1 MTVEFSKLAT
11 LIHTINNDN
20 KPWGASIIEVP
31 TDIGRTWAGYK
42 RGGVIEGA
50 EKFRKEGMT
59 AIVWLFGIPAFRW
72 LGDRFCEKAFKIPM
86 DIDFTNGD
94 IKKGNNSIKDTV
106 EFLTKNTKKEADE
119 FLKEKSLKNGLEGFF
134 DVSDLP
140 KRYFKNG
147 ESIFKGRNA
156 QNMLKTIK
164 SAKIATSI
172 AAFLL
177 NIGMLGVVL
186 PLVNQAM
193 TRNKMKLMNKN
204 KTKVSTLKTDNFE
217 QFRNKT
223 KNKSKK
229 LAFTGLNGFFREP
242 FANLTDL
249 IENSNT
255 FRLIGPDAPM
265 IAGRIKTSRNKYE
278 ALENAV
284 IDLSGVFLYNY
295 CAGVVQKAL
304 RKPYKLPSI
313 APTLSEIIASK
324 DENTIKNAV
333 KKLNEANK
341 TLSIEELFDSDT
353 AKEIYKTATYGKYGK
368 INKYV
373 KKETLDE
380 IDGEVCEFLK
390 KFAQSGEKI
399 ANYTKKINNRN
410 AIFMAIGF
418 LVAIIG
424 QAYLVPKIAF
434 AITKKLTGKDEFSGI
449 ADYSDI
455 KKEK

>member
-1 MTVEFSKLAT
+1 MPEPIEITEMKKNYDDRDYVVKAVNQNGKLLEFAAEEFRNDRKIVLDAVKNNPEALEFASYELKKDREIVFESVSKLGWTYCYVDESLKDDKELLLAG
-11 LIHTINNDN
+11 LEKSGQILYFASEKMRDDKDVVLKAIEN
-20 KPWGASIIEVP
+20 KPIIIKYAS
-31 TDIGRTWAGYK
+31 K
-42 RGGVIEGA
+42 RL
-50 EKFRKEGMT
+50 R
-59 AIVWLFGIPAFRW
+59 
-72 LGDRFCEKAFKIPM
+72 
-86 DIDFTNGD
+86 
-94 IKKGNNSIKDTV
+94 
-106 EFLTKNTKKEADE
+106 
-119 FLKEKSLKNGLEGFF
+119 
-134 DVSDLP
+134 SDLDV
-140 KRYFKNG
+140 G
-147 ESIFKGRNA
+147 IE
-156 QNMLKTIK
+156 
-164 SAKIATSI
+164 
-172 AAFLL
+172 
-177 NIGMLGVVL
+177 
-186 PLVNQAM
+186 
-193 TRNKMKLMNKN
+193 LMNKN

-304 RKPYKLPSI
+304 RKPYNLPSI

-373 KKETLDE
+373 KKETLDG
-380 IDGEVCEFLK
+380 IDSEVCEFLK

-399 ANYTKKINNRN
+399 ANYTKKANNKN